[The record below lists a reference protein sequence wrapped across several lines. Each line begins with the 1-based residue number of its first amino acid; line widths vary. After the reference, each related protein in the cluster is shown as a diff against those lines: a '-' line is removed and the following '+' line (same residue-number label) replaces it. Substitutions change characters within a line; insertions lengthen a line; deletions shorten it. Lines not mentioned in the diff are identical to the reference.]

1 MTRFYL
7 LDDDVSVTSILK
19 IIIEGKKLGE
29 VCGMSESPE
38 EAMDDLA
45 YSRPDIVIVDL
56 LMPEMDGITFV
67 KRARQSFRDTEFIM
81 LSQVSSK
88 DMIAKA
94 YEAGVRYFIQKS
106 VNAIEV
112 TKVIEN
118 VVDEQRMKR
127 TMDQMKHLFAGAGE
141 PDGSE
146 GADSKEAASGELAA
160 RQDARDRARRILQE
174 LGMIGAVGYDDII
187 RVVERYA
194 NHEEEMAG
202 LTVKKICEAFSDSPK
217 SMEQRIRR
225 TAASGLTT
233 IASMG
238 ADDFTNPVFTDYS
251 GSLFDFEQV
260 RKEMDY
266 IQGKSDQRGNVKIKK
281 FLTALVSMCSH

>member
-7 LDDDVSVTSILK
+7 LDDDVSVTGILK

-94 YEAGVRYFIQKS
+94 YEAGIRYFIQKP

-281 FLTALVSMCSH
+281 FLTALVTMCSH

>member
-94 YEAGVRYFIQKS
+94 YEAGVRYFIQKP

-281 FLTALVSMCSH
+281 LLTALVSMCSH

>member
-7 LDDDVSVTSILK
+7 LDDDVSVTGILK

-94 YEAGVRYFIQKS
+94 YEAGVRYFIQKP

-127 TMDQMKHLFAGAGE
+127 TMDQMKHLFAGVGE

>member
-7 LDDDVSVTSILK
+7 LDDDVSVTGILK

-94 YEAGVRYFIQKS
+94 YEAGVRYFIQKP

-146 GADSKEAASGELAA
+146 GADSKDAASGELAA
-160 RQDARDRARRILQE
+160 RQGARDRARRILQE

>member
-7 LDDDVSVTSILK
+7 LDDDVSVTGILK

-94 YEAGVRYFIQKS
+94 YEAGVRYFIQKP

-141 PDGSE
+141 PDRSE

-160 RQDARDRARRILQE
+160 RQGARDRARRILQE

>member
-7 LDDDVSVTSILK
+7 LDDDVSVTGILK

-94 YEAGVRYFIQKS
+94 YEAGIRYFIQKP

>member
-7 LDDDVSVTSILK
+7 LDDDVSVTGILK
-19 IIIEGKKLGE
+19 IIIEGKNLGE

-94 YEAGVRYFIQKS
+94 YEAGIRYFIQKP

>member
-1 MTRFYL
+1 
-7 LDDDVSVTSILK
+7 
-19 IIIEGKKLGE
+19 
-29 VCGMSESPE
+29 MSESPE

-94 YEAGVRYFIQKS
+94 YEAGVRYFIQKP

>member
-7 LDDDVSVTSILK
+7 LDDDVSVTGILK

-94 YEAGVRYFIQKS
+94 YEAGIRYFIQKP

-118 VVDEQRMKR
+118 VMDEQRMKR

-146 GADSKEAASGELAA
+146 GADSKEEASGELAA

-281 FLTALVSMCSH
+281 FLTALVTMCSH

>member
-1 MTRFYL
+1 
-7 LDDDVSVTSILK
+7 
-19 IIIEGKKLGE
+19 
-29 VCGMSESPE
+29 
-38 EAMDDLA
+38 
-45 YSRPDIVIVDL
+45 
-56 LMPEMDGITFV
+56 
-67 KRARQSFRDTEFIM
+67 
-81 LSQVSSK
+81 
-88 DMIAKA
+88 
-94 YEAGVRYFIQKS
+94 
-106 VNAIEV
+106 
-112 TKVIEN
+112 
-118 VVDEQRMKR
+118 
-127 TMDQMKHLFAGAGE
+127 
-141 PDGSE
+141 
-146 GADSKEAASGELAA
+146 
-160 RQDARDRARRILQE
+160 
-174 LGMIGAVGYDDII
+174 
-187 RVVERYA
+187 
-194 NHEEEMAG
+194 MAG

>member
-7 LDDDVSVTSILK
+7 LDDDVSVTGILK

-94 YEAGVRYFIQKS
+94 YEAGVRYFIQKP

-160 RQDARDRARRILQE
+160 RQGARDRARRILQE

>member
-1 MTRFYL
+1 
-7 LDDDVSVTSILK
+7 
-19 IIIEGKKLGE
+19 
-29 VCGMSESPE
+29 
-38 EAMDDLA
+38 MDDLA

-94 YEAGVRYFIQKS
+94 YEAGVRYFIQKP

-141 PDGSE
+141 PDRSE

>member
-7 LDDDVSVTSILK
+7 LDDDVSVTGILK

-94 YEAGVRYFIQKS
+94 YEAGVRYFIQKP

-281 FLTALVSMCSH
+281 FLTALVTMCSH

>member
-94 YEAGVRYFIQKS
+94 YEAGVRYFIQKP

-112 TKVIEN
+112 TKVVEN

>member
-7 LDDDVSVTSILK
+7 LDDDVSVTGILK

-94 YEAGVRYFIQKS
+94 YEAGVRYFIQKP

-160 RQDARDRARRILQE
+160 RQDVRDRARRILQE

>member
-1 MTRFYL
+1 MTRLYL
-7 LDDDVSVTSILK
+7 LDDDVSVTGILK

-67 KRARQSFRDTEFIM
+67 KRARQSCRDTEFIM

-94 YEAGVRYFIQKS
+94 YEAGVRYFIQKP

-127 TMDQMKHLFAGAGE
+127 TMDQMKNLFAGAGE
-141 PDGSE
+141 QAGQNGSDGE
-146 GADSKEAASGELAA
+146 EASAGDLTS
-160 RQDARDRARRILQE
+160 RRDARDRARRILQE
-174 LGMIGAVGYDDII
+174 IGMIGAVGYDDII

-202 LTVKKICEAFSDSPK
+202 LTVKKICEGFSDAPK

-238 ADDFTNPVFTDYS
+238 VDDFTNPVFADYS

-266 IQGKSDQRGNVKIKK
+266 LQGKSDQRGNVKIKK

>member
-7 LDDDVSVTSILK
+7 LDDDVSVTGILK

-94 YEAGVRYFIQKS
+94 YEAGVRYFIQKP

>member
-7 LDDDVSVTSILK
+7 LDDDVSVTGILK

-94 YEAGVRYFIQKS
+94 YEAGVRYFIQKP

-146 GADSKEAASGELAA
+146 GADSKEVASGELAA

-281 FLTALVSMCSH
+281 FLTALVTMCSH